1 MSDEITTLKTCLL
14 QMQNA
19 NVDLVKQL
27 DDCRRECAELKA
39 RLIEGAKEERKIVQL
54 IGVDHAMAR
63 NWHTLAL
70 CSDGAAFSYNSETKQ
85 WKSYPPIPKPQG
97 EE

>member
-39 RLIEGAKEERKIVQL
+39 RLIEGPQRDWGYAIAPLKKPGHDYKWTSSATKIDSKNIEEVL
-54 IGVDHAMAR
+54 LD
-63 NWHTLAL
+63 
-70 CSDGAAFSYNSETKQ
+70 D
-85 WKSYPPIPKPQG
+85 PKPQG

>member
-39 RLIEGAKEERKIVQL
+39 RLISQPPSEDNVKGFLDL
-54 IGVDHAMAR
+54 I
-63 NWHTLAL
+63 NKP
-70 CSDGAAFSYNSETKQ
+70 ET
-85 WKSYPPIPKPQG
+85 QG

>member
-39 RLIEGAKEERKIVQL
+39 RLIGWENPNPAPFKLNE
-54 IGVDHAMAR
+54 AMEAQIR
-63 NWHTLAL
+63 LNQTL
-70 CSDGAAFSYNSETKQ
+70 N
-85 WKSYPPIPKPQG
+85 PKPQG